1 MSTYSPLYAYIHT
14 HSCTSKF
21 YSKSTDRYNFDL
33 CSQDKS
39 LMIYLLDDFHN
50 IQTVRLPGANM
61 KLSLA
66 THMASNLLDIHQRVP
81 AILLPS
87 DKSKIH
93 RIVTVNCKGQTKQ
106 CRGGIDTNYLSQLL
120 KDCNGALKSTFLASL
135 SDHFRS
141 LKPRDIQSQLKE
153 FRYWTKNIY

>member
-1 MSTYSPLYAYIHT
+1 
-14 HSCTSKF
+14 
-21 YSKSTDRYNFDL
+21 
-33 CSQDKS
+33 
-39 LMIYLLDDFHN
+39 MIYLLDDFHN

-66 THMASNLLDIHQRVP
+66 THMASNLLDIHQSVP

-93 RIVTVNCKGQTKQ
+93 RIVTVNCKGQNKQ

-120 KDCNGALKSTFLASL
+120 KDCSGPLKSTFLASL

-141 LKPRDIQSQLKE
+141 LKPRDILAQLKE
-153 FRYWTKNIY
+153 FRY